1 MAIRGWSDP
10 PSSAP
15 GVRRGALPI
24 CGGEQRL
31 KGTVTRLHVDQH
43 RQCRPIHVRS
53 ALVGPTYSG
62 AMSARWL
69 VVLLTAAALVATP
82 LVMGAWPA
90 PPSDIAA
97 ADLARR
103 VQQSADVAW
112 SGFVEISGTLQ
123 VPDNESFATLAQLL
137 GENTQLRV
145 WWRNTDDWRVDRIR
159 STGETD
165 LFRQQGY
172 TIRWVFES
180 ETATY
185 SPASE
190 IRLPDAS
197 DLLPPTLAREVM
209 RHARDDELSRLPS
222 RRVAGIDA
230 PGLRLTP
237 NESATTVAHVDIWAE
252 PDSGL
257 PVRVELYGVGEQR
270 PVITTTLLEL
280 SLSEP
285 AADTTDF
292 NPGAGVQVNYEQSV
306 DVAAAAHA
314 FTPYDLPAS
323 LAGLRSRDG
332 EDPGAVGIYG
342 RGPTTL
348 IALPLRGRVAGPLR
362 RQLSDRGSVQFTD
375 VGILAPI
382 GPVGVL
388 LTPFRGRR
396 GAFLLAGTV
405 NSETLQRAAAEL
417 LAGL

>member
-1 MAIRGWSDP
+1 MF
-10 PSSAP
+10 
-15 GVRRGALPI
+15 
-24 CGGEQRL
+24 
-31 KGTVTRLHVDQH
+31 
-43 RQCRPIHVRS
+43 RS
-53 ALVGPTYSG
+53 ALVRPTYSG

-69 VVLLTAAALVATP
+69 VVLFTAAALVATP
-82 LVMGAWPA
+82 LVMGARPA

-112 SGFVEISGTLQ
+112 SGFVETSGTLQ

-145 WWRNTDDWRVDRIR
+145 WWRNDDDWRVDRIR

-185 SPASE
+185 SPVSE

-237 NESATTVAHVDIWAE
+237 NESATTVAHVDIWA
-252 PDSGL
+252 DADTGL
-257 PVRVELYGVGEQR
+257 PVRVELYGAGEQR
-270 PVITTTLLEL
+270 PVLTTTLLEL

-285 AADTTDF
+285 AAETTDF
-292 NPGAGVQVNYEQSV
+292 NPGTGVQVNYEQSV

-314 FTPYDLPAS
+314 FAPYDLPAS

-362 RQLSDRGSVQFTD
+362 RQLSDRGSVQLTD

-388 LTPFRGRR
+388 ITPFRGRR

-405 NSETLQRAAAEL
+405 NSQTLQRAAAEL
-417 LAGL
+417 LARL

>member
-1 MAIRGWSDP
+1 MFRP
-10 PSSAP
+10 EL
-15 GVRRGALPI
+15 VR
-24 CGGEQRL
+24 
-31 KGTVTRLHVDQH
+31 
-43 RQCRPIHVRS
+43 
-53 ALVGPTYSG
+53 PTYIG

-69 VVLLTAAALVATP
+69 VVLFTAAALVATP
-82 LVMGAWPA
+82 LVLGARAA

-103 VQQSADVAW
+103 VQQSAGVSW
-112 SGFVEISGTLQ
+112 SGFVETSGTLQ

-185 SPASE
+185 SPVSE

-197 DLLPPTLAREVM
+197 DLLPATLAREVM

-252 PDSGL
+252 PGSGL

-270 PVITTTLLEL
+270 PVVTTTLLEL

-285 AADTTDF
+285 AAETTDF
-292 NPGAGVQVNYEQSV
+292 KPGPGVQVNYEQSV
-306 DVAAAAHA
+306 DVAAAAQA
-314 FTPYDLPAS
+314 FAPYDLPAS

-362 RQLSDRGSVQFTD
+362 RQLSDRGSVQLTD
-375 VGILAPI
+375 VGILAPV